1 MAWETS
7 ALSVYLFR
15 ALGLQLV
22 LDLRRALRIH
32 ALLDTLC
39 TGPCQVALVVK
50 SLPAKAGDIGDAA
63 LVPGSGRSP
72 GGGSG
77 NPLQYL
83 AWRIPWTGEPGGL
96 QPEGRAGFDTTE
108 MTEHT
113 LFIAAFF
120 ISCVAHSVNR
130 SCSRFKTLSQIHSPT
145 TPDPPAKIHQVQQKS
160 IVPK

>member
-22 LDLRRALRIH
+22 LGLCRALRIH

-39 TGPCQVALVVK
+39 TGPCHMALVVK

-77 NPLQYL
+77 NTLQYL
-83 AWRIPWTGEPGGL
+83 AWRISWTGEPGGL
-96 QPEGRAGFDTTE
+96 QP
-108 MTEHT
+108 
-113 LFIAAFF
+113 
-120 ISCVAHSVNR
+120 
-130 SCSRFKTLSQIHSPT
+130 
-145 TPDPPAKIHQVQQKS
+145 
-160 IVPK
+160 